1 VLRIPRTRRRDER
14 GKWQPTTTFDWALGH
29 PSTKFMVVMSNY
41 LNQSGK
47 ENLNNPVFVSS
58 VLATSPPNL
67 VQASSIESV
76 GVNKPGL
83 NTAQPVATAHIGSG
97 MPEPYMSAGGY
108 YTNTNG
114 FALSFPNY
122 NQPAQWST
130 GTNNPQAPPQ
140 TFEHSAMQYSTLN
153 AAPAAQTNPDVTQN
167 QLAQN
172 HQFVA
177 ADHLF
182 SQNNSAYQSAFS
194 APPYMNGNWS
204 YFNNPNSFFFPTG
217 NGDLNLTW
225 GTTGADNPNSA
236 LYDLYKHPLPP
247 MDQDKAKVEPSSTN
261 ELTNGFENVETSKS
275 VDSVEQTF
283 SAMTVNAPEKDVEPI
298 IENSVAPSLPP
309 SNTPVAIQKVSPPTP
324 PVSTGQSNAPAKPV
338 SWAAVASQPAKSKP
352 PAKKPP
358 PKTQAPAQSAKNGF
372 STQNGTGA
380 ATANKGKQQPGSRWS
395 NRQPQQQQQLQNG
408 NNCTN
413 VTGDVVAVPND
424 SHININ
430 RLKEGSELLK
440 KLMAKYNF
448 NPRELNLDQKN
459 ARFFI
464 IKSYSEDD
472 IFRSIKYSSWTSTEH
487 GNRRLN
493 EAFKEQQKQGK
504 KTPMYLLFSVNS
516 SGHFCGVAEMKSEV
530 DLNVET
536 GIWVQDKWKGRFDV
550 RWIYVKDVPNN
561 TLRHIRLE
569 NNENKPVTNSR
580 DTQEVH
586 PEKAKQVLK
595 IIHNYKAQTS
605 IFDDFDHYEK
615 RQEED
620 ARMRSKK
627 MPEPDL

>member
-1 VLRIPRTRRRDER
+1 
-14 GKWQPTTTFDWALGH
+14 
-29 PSTKFMVVMSNY
+29 
-41 LNQSGK
+41 
-47 ENLNNPVFVSS
+47 
-58 VLATSPPNL
+58 
-67 VQASSIESV
+67 
-76 GVNKPGL
+76 
-83 NTAQPVATAHIGSG
+83 
-97 MPEPYMSAGGY
+97 MSAGGY

-122 NQPAQWST
+122 SQPAQWST
-130 GTNNPQAPPQ
+130 GANNPQAPQ
-140 TFEHSAMQYSTLN
+140 TFEHSALQYSTLN
-153 AAPAAQTNPDVTQN
+153 AAPAAQTNPDVT
-167 QLAQN
+167 QN

-194 APPYMNGNWS
+194 AAPYMNGNWS

-225 GTTGADNPNSA
+225 GTTAADNPNSA
-236 LYDLYKHPLPP
+236 LFHDLYKPPLPP
-247 MDQDKAKVEPSSTN
+247 MDQDKAKADPTSN
-261 ELTNGFENVETSKS
+261 ELNTGFENVDSSKN
-275 VDSVEQTF
+275 VDSAEQSF
-283 SAMTVNAPEKDVEPI
+283 SGMSVSGIDKDVEPI
-298 IENSVAPSLPP
+298 IENSVAPCLPSSSP
-309 SNTPVAIQKVSPPTP
+309 ATSKVSAPTT
-324 PVSTGQSNAPAKPV
+324 VSSGQSNAPAKPV

-358 PKTQAPAQSAKNGF
+358 PKTQAPTQNF
-372 STQNGTGA
+372 SSKSNFSNQNGTVASTG
-380 ATANKGKQQPGSRWS
+380 KGKQPGRWN
-395 NRQPQQQQQLQNG
+395 NRQQQQQQQLQNA
-408 NNCTN
+408 NNYTN
-413 VTGDVVAVPND
+413 TTGDVVAVAND
-424 SHININ
+424 SHLNIN

-440 KLMAKYNF
+440 KLMVKYNF
-448 NPRELNLDQKN
+448 NPRDFCMDLKN

-493 EAFKEQQKQGK
+493 DAFKEQQKKGI

-620 ARMRSKK
+620 ARMRVS
-627 MPEPDL
+627 MNTFGCI